1 MKSATQMKPVTL
13 ERWQINGG
21 TKQGSHWLPGGPGWC
36 HTLGPTNISQRWK
49 TLWAACLTPVP
60 LLSPTDCTVF
70 CSEQSLTVCLRR
82 WILPEQGLGWL
93 GQVTWMPCIAQGA
106 RGRLACMKH
115 CLYYS
120 SYPLDTGD
128 RAAKCKPRA
137 VKKSGVCVL
146 TDRQLSLFCWK
157 NSKARKQAPAATLPL
172 NIYTQCMIALSKQ
185 GRLGQACV

>member
-1 MKSATQMKPVTL
+1 MGDRTRQPLTARQPKLMPHFRTYQYKSKMKDAL
-13 ERWQINGG
+13 
-21 TKQGSHWLPGGPGWC
+21 GSLPDPC
-36 HTLGPTNISQRWK
+36 TSVIS
-49 TLWAACLTPVP
+49 
-60 LLSPTDCTVF
+60 TDCTVF
-70 CSEQSLTVCLRR
+70 GSEQSLTVCLRR

-128 RAAKCKPRA
+128 RAAKCKLRA

-157 NSKARKQAPAATLPL
+157 NSRARKQAPAATLPL

-185 GRLGQACV
+185 GSLRQAWV